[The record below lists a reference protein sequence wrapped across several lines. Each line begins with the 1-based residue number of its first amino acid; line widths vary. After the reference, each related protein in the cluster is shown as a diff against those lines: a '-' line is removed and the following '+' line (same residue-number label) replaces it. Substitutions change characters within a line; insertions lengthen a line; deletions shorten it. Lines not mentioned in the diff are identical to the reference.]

1 MKSIAKLIDHSMLK
15 PEMTAAEV
23 EKLCEEAGEHGFHS
37 VCVPPCF
44 IQSTRKALFET
55 HVKIATVIGFPFGY
69 SLTRVKIYEA
79 IESAINGADELDI
92 VLNIS
97 HAKSGKWD
105 AVEEEISDII
115 SATHGSAHKII
126 IETCYLTEDEKKK
139 ACQVVLNSGAAY
151 IKTSTGF
158 GKEGATI
165 KDVELI
171 RSVSGTR
178 IGIKASGGIKS
189 LDDVKAF
196 VNAGATRIGTSS
208 GVKIMKEAAEC
219 GEDV

>member
-1 MKSIAKLIDHSMLK
+1 MNSIAKLIDHSMLK
-15 PEMTAAEV
+15 PDMTV
-23 EKLCEEAGEHGFHS
+23 TDVHKLCEEAGVHGFYS
-37 VCVPPCF
+37 VCIPSSYIKP
-44 IQSTRKALFET
+44 SRKALFET

-69 SLTRVKIYEA
+69 SLPNVKIYEA
-79 IESAINGADELDI
+79 IESAMNGVDELDI

-97 HAKSGKWD
+97 LAKSGKWD
-105 AVEEEISDII
+105 VVEEEIVNIM
-115 SATHGSAHKII
+115 SATHGLVHKII
-126 IETCYLTEDEKKK
+126 IETCYLTQDEKKK

-178 IGIKASGGIKS
+178 IGIKAAGGIRS
-189 LDDVKAF
+189 LEEVKAF
-196 VNAGATRIGTSS
+196 VKAGANRIGTSA
-208 GVKIMKEAAEC
+208 GVNIMKEAAET
-219 GEDV
+219 GEDA